1 MRPELKGA
9 IAGAGA
15 IILGRWGGGVAVGRW
30 PGLRRWSPKSLTS
43 RSTTHDRF
51 IPGPGRL
58 SDSYLE
64 EHPAVTSS
72 WDQPMTTIR
81 IDLDAAEMP
90 GASLGPGPAP
100 DRIGFTRSMTW
111 ADTGSYLPDP
121 TVHLIDLGG

>member
-1 MRPELKGA
+1 MRPEIKGA

-30 PGLRRWSPKSLTS
+30 PGLRRWSPRSLTS
-43 RSTTHDRF
+43 RSTTPGRF
-51 IPGPGRL
+51 IPGPERL
-58 SDSYLE
+58 SDSYLD
-64 EHPAVTSS
+64 EHPAVASS

-90 GASLGPGPAP
+90 GASFQRSTAP
-100 DRIGFTRSMTW
+100 DRIGFTRSMSWGET
-111 ADTGSYLPDP
+111 DSYPPDP